1 MVDLIQPENWLP
13 LIFWFLMGL
22 AILIY
27 VVLDGYDLGVGILL
41 GRVSD
46 DEQKDMMIASI
57 GPFWDANETWLVL
70 GVGILLVAF
79 PLAHGV
85 ILGALY
91 IPVLIMLLGLILRGV
106 AFDFRA
112 KVKVQHKPLWNYL
125 FCLGSV
131 MTAGAQGVM
140 LGHYITGFADSLAS
154 WLFALFVGFCLI
166 AGYAALGAT
175 WLIMKTEG
183 TLQTRSVHWARSSL
197 WLTLVGVIAISVVTP
212 CMSQEIFDKWF
223 SLPHIFLLAP
233 IPLITASLFI
243 GAEITLKYL
252 MSAPQRDLCATIT
265 NGQETRQM
273 GGDETVHGSMA
284 KLECRATQYLGRAVG
299 GPAEAS
305 QRWIWVPF
313 ALVVGVFILAFHG
326 IAYSL
331 FPYLVPN
338 QLTLWQGAAS
348 SESLHIILIGV
359 IFVLPTIL
367 AYTAFS
373 YRVFWGKTQLLRYD

>member
-1 MVDLIQPENWLP
+1 MVELTQSVNWLP
-13 LIFWFLMGL
+13 LVFWFLMGL

-41 GRVSD
+41 GSVSD

-79 PLAHGV
+79 PFAHGV
-85 ILGALY
+85 ILSALY
-91 IPVLIMLLGLILRGV
+91 IPVAIMLLGLILRGV

-112 KVKVQHKPLWNYL
+112 KVKAQYKPLWNYL

-131 MTAGAQGVM
+131 VTAVAQGVM
-140 LGHYITGFADSLAS
+140 LGQYITGFSDNLAS

-183 TLQTRSVHWARSSL
+183 VLQNRSIHWARNSL
-197 WLTLVGVIAISVVTP
+197 WLTMAGVIAISVVTP

-223 SLPHIFLLAP
+223 SLPYVFLLAP
-233 IPLITASLFI
+233 IPLITALLFI
-243 GAEITLKYL
+243 GAEIILKHL
-252 MSAPQRDLCATIT
+252 MNAP
-265 NGQETRQM
+265 
-273 GGDETVHGSMA
+273 
-284 KLECRATQYLGRAVG
+284 
-299 GPAEAS
+299 

-313 ALVVGVFILAFHG
+313 SLVVGIFILAFHG

-348 SESLHIILIGV
+348 SESLRVILMGV
-359 IFVLPTIL
+359 IFVLPAIL

-373 YRVFWGKTQLLRYD
+373 YRVFWGKAQLLRYD